1 MPEEKIDLEKVMKE
15 KIEPILEDAMQR
27 YLGVSISQMK
37 EDLTTKLKRPWITY
51 TVDIS
56 IPFKAA
62 KLNFKREYLQKLLL
76 LHFGNVSEV
85 ARLAGLNRRSIHRLI
100 AETDIDVEKIRRDMV
115 REYDLKHDA
124 VTHAIGEVL
133 ENYKSILH
141 PQKVE
146 KLYENVT
153 QVSRDLLEELPEI
166 PESLDDM
173 EKEFEKKYF
182 EQALKFNNFKISAT
196 ARAAGLRYETLH
208 RKIKE
213 LKIAQH

>member
-1 MPEEKIDLEKVMKE
+1 MPQDKIDLEKVMKE
-15 KIEPILEDAMQR
+15 KIEPILENAMQR

-37 EDLTTKLKRPWITY
+37 EDLTQKLKRPWITY

-56 IPFKAA
+56 IPFKKA
-62 KLNFKREYLQKLLL
+62 KLNFKKEYLQKLLL

-100 AETDIDVEKIRRDMV
+100 TETEIDVEKIRRDMV
-115 REYDLKHDA
+115 REYDLKQDA
-124 VTHAIGEVL
+124 VSHVIGEVL

-153 QVSRDLLEELPEI
+153 EVSKDLIEELPQT
-166 PESLDDM
+166 PETLEEM
-173 EKEFEKKYF
+173 EQEFEKRYLS
-182 EQALKFNNFKISAT
+182 EALKFHAGNVSAT
-196 ARAAGLRYETLH
+196 ARAIGLRYETLH

-213 LKIAQH
+213 LKIHA